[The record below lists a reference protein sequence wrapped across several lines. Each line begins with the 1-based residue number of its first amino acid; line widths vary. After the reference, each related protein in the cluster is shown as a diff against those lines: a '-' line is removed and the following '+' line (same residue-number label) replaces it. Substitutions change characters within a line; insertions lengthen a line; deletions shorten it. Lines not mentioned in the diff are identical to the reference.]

1 MKNFLISLGLLL
13 FVGNTAYSQDKVY
26 ELYDK
31 TPMAD
36 ISYMKLD
43 SLNTTSSRGMKLLE
57 SVFKP
62 AKGNYTV
69 YRFIATFKGESV
81 TGGEKEF
88 HDLLIV
94 KTDKTGKIL
103 DALQYT
109 LEWAEPPMEFDLYKA
124 HCENVYL
131 VDGLS
136 IEKFRFT
143 RPWYVS
149 NDSQPLNDKAIVQ
162 LIKK

>member
-1 MKNFLISLGLLL
+1 MKNFFFSLCLFL
-13 FVGNTAYSQDKVY
+13 FVGEETYSQDKVY

-43 SLNTTSSRGMKLLE
+43 SLNTTSPRGMKLLE

-88 HDLLIV
+88 HDLLVV
-94 KTDKTGKIL
+94 KTDKAGKIL

-124 HCENVYL
+124 RCENVYL
-131 VDGLS
+131 VDGMS
-136 IEKFRFT
+136 IEKFKFT
-143 RPWYVS
+143 IPWYVS
-149 NDSQPLNDKAIVQ
+149 NDSQPLKDKGTVQ